1 MAEIY
6 VKLRV
11 KGHLEELPAGGSIC
25 PVCGVE
31 SWGDMVVMV
40 TTVSSDDGGTWRM
53 EHHDNVACVSCAG
66 DKITR
71 DLDRLD
77 GELIPENVDRE
88 IEDLLDDLE

>member
-6 VKLRV
+6 LKLRV

-25 PVCGVE
+25 PVCGE
-31 SWGDMVVMV
+31 KSWGDMVVMA
-40 TTVSSDDGGTWRM
+40 TTVSFDDGSTWRM
-53 EHHDNVACVSCAG
+53 ERHDDVACVSCAG

-77 GELIPENVDRE
+77 GELIPEDVSRE
-88 IEDLLDDLE
+88 IEDLLGES

>member
-6 VKLRV
+6 LKLRV
-11 KGHLEELPAGGSIC
+11 KCHLEELPASGSIC
-25 PVCGVE
+25 PVCGAK

-40 TTVSSDDGGTWRM
+40 TVMSFDDGSTWRM
-53 EHHDNVACVSCAG
+53 EHRTNIACVSCAG

-77 GELIPENVDRE
+77 GEMIPEDVSQE
-88 IEDLLDDLE
+88 IEELLGGV